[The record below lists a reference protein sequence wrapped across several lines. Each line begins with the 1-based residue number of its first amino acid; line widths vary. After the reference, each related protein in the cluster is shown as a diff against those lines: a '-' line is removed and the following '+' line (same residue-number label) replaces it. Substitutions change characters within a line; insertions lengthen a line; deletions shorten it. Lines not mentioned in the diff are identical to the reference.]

1 MLLPPVVK
9 LFDSRDVPLNVRK
22 NALETIE
29 KLSYSLDLTDYAS
42 RILHPL
48 IRTIDRTPEL
58 RKTAMDTLSAMVKNH
73 ANALY
78 SNKVTVTQL

>member
-1 MLLPPVVK
+1 MQKHFREVPV
-9 LFDSRDVPLNVRK
+9 NVRK

-42 RILHPL
+42 RIIHPL

-58 RKTAMDTLSAMVKNH
+58 RKTAMDTLSAMVSFAPLSTN
-73 ANALY
+73 Y
-78 SNKVTVTQL
+78 IS